1 MNTAKLVLIGPP
13 SVGKGTC
20 AKALS
25 EKYGIPHI
33 STGSLFRDEVA
44 KGTDFG
50 KLIKQYVEKGLLVP
64 DELVISFVFKRLLE
78 PDCAK
83 GFILDGFPRTLN
95 QAKAL
100 DEFTKIDLVILLDAP
115 LDVILERALGRLI
128 CPRCG
133 AIYHT
138 RWKPPRCSNIC
149 DNCGSV
155 LEKREDDNPK
165 VVKQRYEIYLNTFQ
179 PIINYYKDR
188 KILVAIDA
196 SRSTSDVIK
205 EIERILEEKHLL

>member
-133 AIYHT
+133 AIYHI
-138 RWKPPRCSNIC
+138 RWKPPRRSNIC

-155 LEKREDDNPK
+155 LEKREDDDPK

>member
-1 MNTAKLVLIGPP
+1 
-13 SVGKGTC
+13 
-20 AKALS
+20 
-25 EKYGIPHI
+25 
-33 STGSLFRDEVA
+33 
-44 KGTDFG
+44 
-50 KLIKQYVEKGLLVP
+50 
-64 DELVISFVFKRLLE
+64 
-78 PDCAK
+78 
-83 GFILDGFPRTLN
+83 
-95 QAKAL
+95 AKAL

-133 AIYHT
+133 AIYHI
-138 RWKPPRCSNIC
+138 RWKPPRRSNIC

-155 LEKREDDNPK
+155 LEKREDDDPK